1 MNVSRLGRALQRAL
15 SPREGTLAV
24 FRTKA
29 LRPWLG
35 CVPVPRP
42 GPPRSVLVPGAPCCL
57 GCLVPIAQL
66 GEGPALLVEQQRL
79 IGQRR
84 PWTRPRHSCIG
95 LAPSGDTP
103 PGRGRT
109 LQRTPCLVIMAQESG
124 ERPAPRWDTPPG
136 EAPPSKTSPT
146 PRPPIYPLVWKRKHS
161 EGSAPVL

>member
-42 GPPRSVLVPGAPCCL
+42 GPPRCVLVPGAPCCL

-66 GEGPALLVEQQRL
+66 DEGPALLVEQQRL
-79 IGQRR
+79 IGQWR

-95 LAPSGDTP
+95 LAPSGDNTP
-103 PGRGRT
+103 REGPHPPENTLSGHYGPGEWGKARPEVGHTPWRGPT
-109 LQRTPCLVIMAQESG
+109 LQDKPHPSTPHLSPGLEK
-124 ERPAPRWDTPPG
+124 ERQ
-136 EAPPSKTSPT
+136 
-146 PRPPIYPLVWKRKHS
+146 
-161 EGSAPVL
+161 